1 MKNIVT
7 RAGLTLGLIAGLS
20 ATNAFAQQAP
30 ATQGGTGDAGDNTQ
44 QTERMGKRRGEGRH
58 MRGGRRGGGGMGFLK
73 KLNLT
78 EAQQQQ
84 VRAIEEEYALSTK
97 PQRDEMHQLFQ
108 VRRQGGTLTTEQETR
123 ARELRQQFGESAKAM
138 RERVTA
144 ILTPEQRAEAER
156 MMQERRSRRGE
167 GRERPMNRPNI
178 DNQ

>member
-20 ATNAFAQQAP
+20 ATNAFAQQATT
-30 ATQGGTGDAGDNTQ
+30 TQGGTGDAGNTQ

-58 MRGGRRGGGGMGFLK
+58 MRGGRRGVGGIGFLR

-123 ARELRQQFGESAKAM
+123 ARELRQQLGESAKAM
-138 RERVTA
+138 RERVSA

-156 MMQERRSRRGE
+156 MMKERQSRRGE

>member
-7 RAGLTLGLIAGLS
+7 RAGLTLGLIASLS

-30 ATQGGTGDAGDNTQ
+30 AAPGGAGDAGNTQ
-44 QTERMGKRRGEGRH
+44 QTEQMGKRHGEGRH
-58 MRGGRRGGGGMGFLK
+58 TRGGRHGRGGMGFLK

-84 VRAIEEEYALSTK
+84 ARAIEEEYVQSTK

-108 VRRQGGTLTTEQETR
+108 IKRQGGVLTSEQETR
-123 ARELRQQFGESAKAM
+123 ARELRQQLGESAKGM
-138 RERVTA
+138 RERISAV
-144 ILTPEQRAEAER
+144 LTPEQRAEAER
-156 MMQERRSRRGE
+156 MMKERQSRRDEWRERR
-167 GRERPMNRPNI
+167 MNRPNT